1 MSAVGS
7 ILTNT
12 GALQALNSIANT
24 SMTNNNLESQLSS
37 GLSIN
42 SPSDNPAGYI
52 TAQGFT
58 SQLNGLTQAI
68 SNANQGV
75 SLLQTAQGAITQ
87 QISVVQQLNSIA
99 VQASNGTQTAAE
111 TQSLQNLASKLTG
124 QVSTIAN
131 QTQFNNISLLDGSFQ
146 GKQFQVGANEGQT
159 MNLSIASTS
168 AGSIGMN
175 YAKAAGY
182 TTAGTSNTASGAPG
196 SAQVTLVGGVA
207 AAAAAAGAAAKTA
220 ASGAVSSAAA
230 SAAFKTKYVAAGGVA
245 GSTAETTLAGQVA
258 AAYGTSPAAAGSAAS
273 AAVKAEY
280 TSSHLG
286 MFSAAA
292 SASITGANGGTASVT
307 ATGAGT
313 SAATLAAQVNALSS
327 TTGVAAQ
334 ASTSVTLSLNF
345 GATTPGMSFTL
356 QSDTGSGKGLL
367 GSAQSINAA
376 SANQLVSQING
387 KSNTSGIVASLNS
400 SGGKITLTQT
410 AGQNIDINGFTGSGS
425 LTAGDGTTKINNTAA
440 KASAVI
446 QGQMQLQSSGAF
458 SVTNGAKIGVAD
470 SSNLASL
477 SDINVSSTAG
487 ASQAIN
493 VVKYALAALNNQ
505 GGNLGAVQQSL
516 TANINNMNTTSQN
529 LTTALGVV
537 QDANIPQVSNQL
549 TQSQIQAQAGVA
561 ALKSSTQLQQSYLSL
576 LP

>member
-24 SMTNNNLESQLSS
+24 SSTNSSLESQLSS

-75 SLLQTAQGAITQ
+75 SLLQTAQGAIGQ
-87 QISVVQQLNSIA
+87 QIGVVQQLNSIA

-111 TQSLQNLASKLTG
+111 SQSLQNLASKLTG

-159 MNLSIASTS
+159 LNLSIASTS

-182 TTAGTSNTASGAPG
+182 TTGTANTASGAPG
-196 SAQVTLVGGVA
+196 SAQVTL
-207 AAAAAAGAAAKTA
+207 GA
-220 ASGAVSSAAA
+220 
-230 SAAFKTKYVAAGGVA
+230 
-245 GSTAETTLAGQVA
+245 
-258 AAYGTSPAAAGSAAS
+258 PAAATGLFSGGAA
-273 AAVKAEY
+273 
-280 TSSHLG
+280 
-286 MFSAAA
+286 
-292 SASITGANGGTASVT
+292 ASITGANGGTASVT
-307 ATGAGT
+307 AAAAGT
-313 SAATLAAQVNALSS
+313 SAATLAAQVNAVSS

-345 GATTPGMSFTL
+345 GATTPGMSFNL
-356 QSDTGSGKGLL
+356 QSDTGSGTGLL

-400 SGGKITLTQT
+400 SGGKLTLTQT
-410 AGQNIDINGFTGSGS
+410 AGQNIDITSFTGSGS
-425 LTAGDGTTKINNTAA
+425 LKTQSGAPAAIKSTAG
-440 KASAVI
+440 SAVI

-458 SVTNGAKIGVAD
+458 SVTNGANIGVAN
-470 SSNLASL
+470 SSTLASL
-477 SDINVSSTAG
+477 SDINVSNTAG

-537 QDANIPQVSNQL
+537 QDANIPQVSNRL